1 LRLRDSD
8 LIAKNRCDGVCVIK
22 MIERFVSISTAQF
35 KTATQK
41 RCSSFVGSQTV
52 TCGQLCSVQSK
63 ICSVMQE
70 TGIFKKLCFFE
81 REAAFFSECTECLKL
96 FTRQPKRVKRCFD
109 IARFRKCVCKIPARE
124 RCVKMPTLYLI
135 EASGVIERANRP
147 CKLRELHAGLSKGIQ
162 CCTTNRVDGRTL
174 RENTFKERCRIGR
187 SAERFG
193 DIRKIEFSAR
203 DKRVFVERFQFNDCA

>member
-1 LRLRDSD
+1 

-22 MIERFVSISTAQF
+22 MIERFASISTAQF

-41 RCSSFVGSQTV
+41 RCSSFVGTQTV
-52 TCGQLCSVQSK
+52 TCGQLCSVRSK
-63 ICSVMQE
+63 IRGVMQE

-81 REAAFFSECTECLKL
+81 RKSAYFSVCTECLKL
-96 FTRQPKRVKRCFD
+96 FTREPKRVKRCFD
-109 IARFRKCVCKIPARE
+109 IARFRECVCEIPARE

-135 EASGVIERANRP
+135 EASGFIERANRA
-147 CKLRELHAGLSKGIQ
+147 CKLRELHAGFSKSIQ
-162 CCTTNRVDGRTL
+162 RCATNRVDGRTL
-174 RENTFKERCRIGR
+174 RKNTFKERRRIGR

-203 DKRVFVERFQFNDCA
+203 DKRVFTERSQFNDCA